1 MFFISYSMHSSMPHG
16 ARHQSFWRCRA
27 HQEGMRRSVDL
38 MVMENKEKDICVL
51 SVGVQITIS
60 LLFNIKDSVAVHG
73 GIQEFTGISGHVI

>member
-1 MFFISYSMHSSMPHG
+1 
-16 ARHQSFWRCRA
+16 
-27 HQEGMRRSVDL
+27 